1 MKSNNSRLKTKHII
15 SSLLTIM
22 LIISN
27 IQLFAYS
34 NGTVENN
41 EIEQVEIS
49 EEHEII
55 ANNVDGYKRLVEVA
69 TRSMEDRKKQEEQ
82 AKQAEMQKVTYK
94 KIEEITISKKM
105 DLTKRCGISKE
116 DFKKL
121 IKSVKRDTTKF
132 FYKNSDL
139 IYDLCEKY
147 QINEIFFC
155 GLIAA
160 ESGWNIVESH
170 RVKCNY
176 ISMMSNGT
184 LIRYSSTKSG
194 LEAAAKLLH
203 KKYLTPGGV
212 YYNGKTLKGV
222 QKMFCSDSDWVDL
235 VYDCM
240 KQIVK

>member
-34 NGTVENN
+34 NGENENN
-41 EIEQVEIS
+41 EIEQVQIS
-49 EEHEII
+49 EEHEL
-55 ANNVDGYKRLVEVA
+55 ANNYKRVVEVA
-69 TRSMEDRKKQEEQ
+69 SRSMEDRKKQEEET
-82 AKQAEMQKVTYK
+82 KKAEIQEVTYK
-94 KIEEITISKKM
+94 KIDEITISKKM
-105 DLTKRCGISKE
+105 DLTVRCGISKE

-121 IKSVKRDTTKF
+121 IKSLKKDTTKF

-147 QINEIFFC
+147 EINEIFFC

-203 KKYLTPGGV
+203 KKYLTPKGE
-212 YYNGKTLKGV
+212 YYNGKTLRGV
-222 QKMFCSDSDWVDL
+222 QKMFCPDLEWVDL

>member
-34 NGTVENN
+34 NGENENN
-41 EIEQVEIS
+41 EIEQVQIN
-49 EEHEII
+49 EEHEL
-55 ANNVDGYKRLVEVA
+55 ANNYKRVVEVA
-69 TRSMEDRKKQEEQ
+69 SRSMEDRKRQEEET
-82 AKQAEMQKVTYK
+82 KKAEIQEVTYK
-94 KIEEITISKKM
+94 KIDEITISKKM

-116 DFKKL
+116 DFKNL
-121 IKSVKRDTTKF
+121 IKGVKKDTSKF

-147 QINEIFFC
+147 EINEIFFC

-160 ESGWNIVESH
+160 ESGWDIVESH

-184 LIRYSSTKSG
+184 LIRYSSTKTG

-203 KKYLTPGGV
+203 KSYLTPSGA
-212 YYNGKTLKGV
+212 YYNGKTLSGV
-222 QKMFCSDSDWVDL
+222 QKMFCPDPDWIDL

>member
-34 NGTVENN
+34 NGENENN
-41 EIEQVEIS
+41 EIVQVQIN
-49 EEHEII
+49 EEHEL
-55 ANNVDGYKRLVEVA
+55 ANNYKRVVEVA
-69 TRSMEDRKKQEEQ
+69 SRSMEDRKRQEEET
-82 AKQAEMQKVTYK
+82 KKAEIQEVTYK
-94 KIEEITISKKM
+94 KIDEITISKKM

-121 IKSVKRDTTKF
+121 IKGVKKDTSKF

-147 QINEIFFC
+147 EINEIFFC

-160 ESGWNIVESH
+160 ESGWDIVESH

-184 LIRYSSTKSG
+184 LIRYSSTKTG

-203 KKYLTPGGV
+203 KSYLTPSGA
-212 YYNGKTLKGV
+212 YYNGKTLSGV
-222 QKMFCSDSDWVDL
+222 QKMFCPDPDWIDL

>member
-1 MKSNNSRLKTKHII
+1 MKINNSRLKTKHII
-15 SSLLTIM
+15 ASLLTIM
-22 LIISN
+22 LIFSN
-27 IQLFAYS
+27 VQLFAYT
-34 NGTVENN
+34 NVAKQDEK
-41 EIEQVEIS
+41 IEQVQIK
-49 EEHEII
+49 EEQEL
-55 ANNVDGYKRLVEVA
+55 ANNYKRVVEVVS
-69 TRSMEDRKKQEEQ
+69 RSMEDRKKQEEEV
-82 AKQAEMQKVTYK
+82 KEAEIQKVRYK
-94 KIEEITISKKM
+94 KIEEIKISKKM

-121 IKSVKRDTTKF
+121 IKNLKKDKSGF

-147 QINEIFFC
+147 EINEIFFC

-176 ISMMSNGT
+176 ISMMSNGR
-184 LIRYSSTKSG
+184 LIKYSSTKSG

-203 KKYLTPGGV
+203 KSYLTPSGA
-212 YYNGKTLKGV
+212 YYNGKTLKDV
-222 QKMFCSDSDWVDL
+222 QKMFCPDADWVDL
-235 VYDCM
+235 VYNCM

>member
-1 MKSNNSRLKTKHII
+1 MFKIVKSNNSRLKTKHII
-15 SSLLTIM
+15 ASLLTIM

-27 IQLFAYS
+27 VQLFAYT
-34 NGTVENN
+34 NGAKQDE
-41 EIEQVEIS
+41 EIEQVQIKDEQ
-49 EEHEII
+49 EL
-55 ANNVDGYKRLVEVA
+55 ANNYKRVVEVVS
-69 TRSMEDRKKQEEQ
+69 RSMEKREVEKKEEQ
-82 AKQAEMQKVTYK
+82 QEKAQEVTYK

-121 IKSVKRDTTKF
+121 IKNLKKDTSKF

-176 ISMMSNGT
+176 ISMMSNGK
-184 LIRYSSTKSG
+184 LIRYSSTKAG

-203 KKYLTPGGV
+203 NKYLTPKGD

-222 QKMFCSDSDWVDL
+222 QKMFCPDSDWVEL

>member
-15 SSLLTIM
+15 ASLLTIM

-27 IQLFAYS
+27 VQLFAYS
-34 NGTVENN
+34 NGENKNN
-41 EIEQVEIS
+41 EVEQVQIS
-49 EEHEII
+49 EEHEL
-55 ANNVDGYKRLVEVA
+55 ANNYQRVVEVLA
-69 TRSMEDRKKQEEQ
+69 RSMEDRKKQEEQ
-82 AKQAEMQKVTYK
+82 AKQEQIQELTYK
-94 KIEEITISKKM
+94 KIEEITISKNM

-121 IKSVKRDTTKF
+121 MKTLKKDTTKF

-147 QINEIFFC
+147 EINEIFFC

-176 ISMMSNGT
+176 ISMMSNGK

-203 KKYLTPGGV
+203 KKYLTPSGE
-212 YYNGKTLKGV
+212 YYNGKTLRGV
-222 QKMFCSDSDWVDL
+222 QKMFCPDSDWVDL

-240 KQIVK
+240 KQIAK